1 MTDGRL
7 AMQPWFIPMFYVS
20 GAVLGGLAL
29 PRIEQAYLSSYTLAL
44 SVASA
49 QALLSAAASGMMALT
64 GIVFAMAFVMVQFS
78 AIAYSPRLV
87 LWFAR
92 DRTLFHALGAF
103 TATFVF
109 ALFTLAWVDRGGSAK
124 VPLFS
129 TLLVGIMIIISML
142 MFSRLMQRLG
152 DLQISNVLHLVG
164 DQGRA
169 VIADMFQRLDD
180 APAAPRAPDATAGR
194 VRLGPVTQTV
204 KYLGKPRAVARF
216 DVDSLVAIA
225 RQARGAIVMACAVGD
240 TLVEGDVLL
249 RVHDAGAPLPEEA
262 LLRAVR
268 LGRERTFEQDPK
280 YPIRLLVDIAI
291 KALSPAI
298 NDPTT
303 AVQTIDQLED
313 LLRRLGSAELDAG
326 DVDDA
331 DGALRFVFPTP
342 TWEDYLTLAFDEI
355 RHFGSNSVQVM
366 RRMRSALVGLAD
378 SLRESRAGRDGAR
391 VPRAPRPYHRSLAVR
406 RRRQEDGAPRRP
418 AGHRPVSAAVG
429 SDLNRLGRRRLNPRT
444 RPGFDP
450 RGSL

>member
-1 MTDGRL
+1 
-7 AMQPWFIPMFYVS
+7 MQPWFIPMFYVS

-29 PRIEQAYLSSYTLAL
+29 PRIEQAYLSGYKVAL
-44 SVASA
+44 SMSSA

-92 DRTLFHALGAF
+92 DRMLFHALGAF
-103 TATFVF
+103 TATFVY

-124 VPLFS
+124 APLFS
-129 TLLVGIMIIISML
+129 TLLVGIMIIVSML
-142 MFSRLMQRLG
+142 LFARLMQRLG
-152 DLQISNVLHLVG
+152 DLQIGNVLHLVG

-169 VIADMFQRLDD
+169 VIGAMFRRLDD
-180 APAAPRAPDATAGR
+180 RSAAPRPPEGAAGHP
-194 VRLGPVTQTV
+194 RLGPATQTV
-204 KYLGKPRAVARF
+204 KYSGKPRTIARL
-216 DVDSLVAIA
+216 DIGALVALAREAGGTIA
-225 RQARGAIVMACAVGD
+225 MACAVGD
-240 TLVEGDVLL
+240 TLVEGKVLL
-249 RVHDAGAPLPEEA
+249 RVHDAGAPLTEDA

-313 LLRRLGSAELDAG
+313 LLRRLGASELDAG
-326 DVDDA
+326 YAA
-331 DGALRFVFPTP
+331 DESGALRLVFPTP
-342 TWEDYLTLAFDEI
+342 TWEDYLMLAFDEI
-355 RHFGSNSVQVM
+355 RQFGSNSVQVM

-378 SLRESRAGRDGAR
+378 SLPTEERAQAAR
-391 VPRAPRPYHRSLAVR
+391 LYLEHLDQVIEASLFDVQDRSIA
-406 RRRQEDGAPRRP
+406 RQEDPQGIGLSRRP
-418 AGHRPVSAAVG
+418 S
-429 SDLNRLGRRRLNPRT
+429 T
-444 RPGFDP
+444 RPEP
-450 RGSL
+450 